1 MKIRTKLLLVVV
13 LFALITMISIVSIMN
28 TKQLEDS
35 FSSISNET
43 LPVLDTLKNMRFA
56 STQLSTITMGIVLI
70 EDDIGSTVDYKYL
83 ELEEILEINLY
94 KIEQAKS
101 LFNDSFSKYSTLM
114 TKSNSAE
121 VDHTN
126 QLAEK

>member
-35 FSSISNET
+35 FSSNET